1 MTETVQST
9 DPSGPPAPGW
19 YADPGG
25 SGGARWWNGQGWTET
40 VRMPAPAVPLAPAVQ
55 AAPAAPPA
63 PEAPPAPAAPA
74 IDYVIQAATADLPPA
89 PSRFGGPAEPVQP
102 VLPVPA
108 PPGHRAASHH
118 QVASGPS
125 MSTRTKV
132 LLAVLAVLVIAGCVL
147 WFKLMSG
154 GTAATPLGG
163 FGGARGP
170 AAAASTKVDAQSI
183 AAAEETVY
191 STQQVYLPFGP
202 STDIVVL
209 GKTEIRLS
217 PQNTA
222 SVVLNG
228 SATGYCILVVSKSP
242 TTKATSTSVYVSTLG
257 GLQLLATTCPA
268 TF

>member
-40 VRMPAPAVPLAPAVQ
+40 VRMPAPQPAQ
-55 AAPAAPPA
+55 PATEPAQAPP
-63 PEAPPAPAAPA
+63 APA
-74 IDYVIQAATADLPPA
+74 IDYVIRAATEDLPPVQPA
-89 PSRFGGPAEPVQP
+89 TSRFGGPAEPVQP
-102 VLPVPA
+102 VLALPG
-108 PPGHRAASHH
+108 PPGHRASSHH
-118 QVASGPS
+118 SASRQVAAGPS

-154 GTAATPLGG
+154 TTAATPLGG

-170 AAAASTKVDAQSI
+170 AAAASTKLDAQSI
-183 AAAEETVY
+183 ATAEETVY

-217 PQNTA
+217 AQNTA

-242 TTKATSTSVYVSTLG
+242 TTRATSTSVYVSTQG
-257 GLQLLATTCPA
+257 GLQLLATSCPVK
-268 TF
+268 F

>member
-40 VRMPAPAVPLAPAVQ
+40 VRMPAPPVA
-55 AAPAAPPA
+55 AAPPA
-63 PEAPPAPAAPA
+63 QPVPPAPEVPVAPV
-74 IDYVIQAATADLPPA
+74 IDYVIQAATADLPPVQPA
-89 PSRFGGPAEPVQP
+89 MSRFGGPAEPEQP
-102 VLPVPA
+102 VLPAPG
-108 PPGHRAASHH
+108 PPGHRAPSHH
-118 QVASGPS
+118 QVAAGPS

-132 LLAVLAVLVIAGCVL
+132 LLAVVAVLVIAGCVL

-154 GTAATPLGG
+154 STAATPLGG

-170 AAAASTKVDAQSI
+170 AAAASTKLDAQSI
-183 AAAEETVY
+183 ATAEETVY
-191 STQQVYLPFGP
+191 SAQQVYLPFGP

-242 TTKATSTSVYVSTLG
+242 TTGATSSSVYVSTLG
-257 GLQLLATTCPA
+257 GLQLLATSCPA